1 MLTYQDC
8 VEHLITS
15 SFGGPQDAEQ
25 RDIRTAVQRAYQEVA
40 WIRDWEFYH
49 THGRI
54 IFNDDWIGSVTYS
67 SATRTL
73 TKVTGDDFPLDAT
86 RFHLR
91 IGDIVCR
98 IQSRTSDTVLVLDST
113 LKLSDDIDEAVE
125 ARLYRSIYPLPADFR
140 NIDPPIDE
148 SSWTGFQYVS
158 QDHAMKMERA
168 DDIAGPPAYWTV
180 RKDPDSLGYAIQVL
194 GYPIR
199 VEALDFTYRRSPRP
213 MRLSGHESTSRA
225 GTISISGAT
234 VTGSGT
240 SFSSDM
246 VGSVLRVGTAA
257 NHPDSFG
264 SMSPFAAEARI
275 TAVSNTSTASIDTAL
290 TYSGVKYVITDPV
303 DMPHGMHNCLLSACE
318 YWLAR
323 IRDKS
328 PDKAFG
334 MYQRDLRL
342 AMENDSV
349 APSMGPD
356 RMVWDAYGWRS
367 PLLPDDIDGGSP

>member
-73 TKVTGDDFPLDAT
+73 TKVAGDAFPLDAT

-98 IQSRTSDTVLVLDST
+98 IQSRTSDTVLVLDPT
-113 LKLSDDIDEAVE
+113 LKLTDDIDEAVE
-125 ARLYRSIYPLPADFR
+125 ARLYRSIYPLPVDFR

-194 GYPIR
+194 GYPIQ

-213 MRLSGHESTSRA
+213 MRLSGHESASRA

-264 SMSPFAAEARI
+264 SMNPFAAEARI
-275 TAVSNTSTASIDTAL
+275 TAVSNTSTASIDTTL
-290 TYSGVKYVITDPV
+290 TYSDVKYVITDPV
-303 DMPHGMHNCLLSACE
+303 DMPHGMHNCMLSACE

-342 AMENDSV
+342 AMENDAV
-349 APSMGPD
+349 APAMGPD
-356 RMVWDAYGWRS
+356 RVVWDAYGWRS
-367 PLLPDDIDGGSP
+367 PLQPDDIDGGSP

>member
-54 IFNDDWIGSVTYS
+54 IFNDDWIGSITYS

-73 TKVTGDDFPLDAT
+73 TKVTGDAFPLDAT

-194 GYPIR
+194 GYPIK
-199 VEALDFTYRRSPRP
+199 VEALDFTYRRSPRL
-213 MRLSGHESTSRA
+213 MRLSGHESASRA

-264 SMSPFAAEARI
+264 SMNPFAAEARI
-275 TAVSNTSTASIDTAL
+275 TAVSNTHRRPPST
-290 TYSGVKYVITDPV
+290 
-303 DMPHGMHNCLLSACE
+303 
-318 YWLAR
+318 
-323 IRDKS
+323 
-328 PDKAFG
+328 
-334 MYQRDLRL
+334 QR
-342 AMENDSV
+342 
-349 APSMGPD
+349 
-356 RMVWDAYGWRS
+356 
-367 PLLPDDIDGGSP
+367 

>member
-54 IFNDDWIGSVTYS
+54 IFNDDWLGSVTYS
-67 SATRTL
+67 GATRTL
-73 TKVTGDDFPLDAT
+73 TKVTGDAFPLDAT

-98 IQSRTSDTVLVLDST
+98 IQSRTSDTVLVLDPT
-113 LKLSDDIDEAVE
+113 LKLTDDIDEAVE
-125 ARLYRSIYPLPADFR
+125 ARLYRSIYPLPVDFR
-140 NIDPPIDE
+140 NLDPPIDE

-194 GYPIR
+194 GYPIQ

-264 SMSPFAAEARI
+264 SMNPFAAEARI

-303 DMPHGMHNCLLSACE
+303 DMPNGMHNCMLSACE

-323 IRDKS
+323 IRDKGA
-328 PDKAFG
+328 DKAFG

-367 PLLPDDIDGGSP
+367 PLLPDDIDGGAP